1 MQLKFLPGNQLCKI
15 LKKLDLLEEMIP
27 EEHRPYLVTLRA
39 LSDLKDMSV
48 KVHVSLLPCLALS
61 SLHAYHSPHSPS
73 LLSSSRIFLLSA
85 PFSLIS
91 FLSLSS
97 PLLFQVNLPADYG
110 AVLARWRAA
119 WEALRLHTNRDISTI
134 NSIHVV
140 NSHLEDWYQ
149 MTGDSLVKVSDHTA
163 N

>member
-1 MQLKFLPGNQLCKI
+1 MAAIFHLI
-15 LKKLDLLEEMIP
+15 LNLNIP
-27 EEHRPYLVTLRA
+27 
-39 LSDLKDMSV
+39 
-48 KVHVSLLPCLALS
+48 
-61 SLHAYHSPHSPS
+61 
-73 LLSSSRIFLLSA
+73 
-85 PFSLIS
+85 
-91 FLSLSS
+91 
-97 PLLFQVNLPADYG
+97 PLLLLLLTPFHQVNLPPDYST
-110 AVLARWRAA
+110 VIARWRAA

>member
-48 KVHVSLLPCLALS
+48 KVHVSLLSCLALS
-61 SLHAYHSPHSPS
+61 SLHAYHSPS